1 MAKKRSFRPKSSYK
15 RNNWARRIND
25 RDSPLY
31 SNFREK
37 VYARDGFKCVLCKN
51 KKNLNAH
58 HLNGWS
64 WCISG
69 RYEPSNAVT
78 LCGFCHKKFHDE
90 YGKGKNTVYQFDD
103 FMWRFFKM
111 RLKDLRL

>member
-1 MAKKRSFRPKSSYK
+1 MAKKKPYKPYRKNHWSK
-15 RNNWARRIND
+15 RNNE

-31 SNFREK
+31 SNFRDK
-37 VYARDGFKCVLCKN
+37 VYARDKFKCVLCSCKRG
-51 KKNLNAH
+51 LNAH

-69 RYEPSNAVT
+69 RYEVSNAVT
-78 LCGFCHKKFHDE
+78 LCYTCHNKFHTE